1 MSKVIVVGGGPS
13 GMMAAL
19 SASKNNNEV
28 ILIERNGELGRKLRA
43 TGGGRCN
50 FTNNREIED
59 FFDKVVNNKKF
70 LYSSFYAFTNK
81 NLISY
86 FESKNLEYKIEEE
99 NDHKVYTKNDKSI
112 EVIEVL
118 NKDLI
123 NHNVKMMYN
132 KKVMDI
138 ITEEI
143 TEQDDHSKNKSNYSI
158 KGVIL
163 DNGDKIL
170 GDKVII
176 STGGVSY
183 SKTGSDGSMYK
194 VLQNHGHTLNKLYP
208 ALAPLTIEEKWIKSL
223 QGISMRNVEISCK
236 IKKKK
241 ISKSGDMLF
250 AHFGITGPCVLIM
263 SSYIN
268 KIIEKDKVELN
279 IDFLPNLDVNEISN
293 IIREFPN
300 KNILNNLKQILPQ
313 NFLKEI
319 LYILSLSDKKANDLS
334 KADEIKIIE
343 YIKNMK
349 LTCNGTTGI
358 NTGMVT
364 SGGISVKEIN
374 SSTME
379 SKLIKDLFFTGEVID
394 VDAETG
400 GYNLQIAFS
409 TGYLAGTSV

>member
-70 LYSSFYAFTNK
+70 LYSSFYTFTNK

-123 NHNVKMMYN
+123 NHNVKIMYN
-132 KKVMDI
+132 KKVVDI

-143 TEQDDHSKNKSNYSI
+143 TEQEDYSKNKSNYSI

-208 ALAPLTIEEKWIKSL
+208 ALAPLTIEEKWIKAL

-279 IDFLPNLDVNEISN
+279 IDFLPNLDVSEISN

-300 KNILNNLKQILPQ
+300 KNILNNLKQILSQ

-319 LYILSLSDKKANDLS
+319 LLVLSLSDKKANDLS
-334 KADEIKIIE
+334 KADETKIIE